1 MAESTASNAHSD
13 VPVPTAPM
21 PTVPVTTT
29 VATAQGEPLLLPPK
43 KICILL
49 AGDRTGKAAQS
60 FRALFAAPEHL
71 LELTAVS
78 TVATLLATLG
88 VVSPEVIVLDLD
100 LAHPGPRETVRRVH
114 RAAPGI
120 PLVVLADEGQ
130 KEDAKQAL
138 SEGAIDYILRE
149 FMDSATLTRI
159 FRGAMQRNTFAGLA
173 DLLRDHAT
181 GLYTR
186 DGFLTVGSRTLEITR
201 RNEGTLAIFCVL
213 VQSLSSWR
221 EKHGNGVADK
231 LLQELTAT
239 LTDCFR
245 RSDTLARIG
254 DAQFAILAVDSTV
267 SGAAIVRQRLE
278 RRLAKLLHR
287 FEYPGTVRFSVTGE
301 TWDSSGTPVFSE
313 LLDSVES
320 GLRVGSEGDL
330 VPA

>member
-1 MAESTASNAHSD
+1 MAESTASSTQSN
-13 VPVPTAPM
+13 VPVLTSP
-21 PTVPVTTT
+21 VP
-29 VATAQGEPLLLPPK
+29 AQGGLLVLPK
-43 KICILL
+43 RICILL
-49 AGDRTGKAAQS
+49 AGDRNGKAAQS

-130 KEDAKQAL
+130 QEDAKQAL

-149 FMDSATLTRI
+149 FMDFGTLTRI
-159 FRGAMQRNTFAGLA
+159 FRGAMRRNTFEGLA
-173 DLLRDHAT
+173 DLLRDHTT

-186 DGFLTVGSRTLEITR
+186 DGFLTVGSSTLEIAR
-201 RNEGTLAIFCVL
+201 RNEGTLALFCVL
-213 VQSLSSWR
+213 VQNLSSLR
-221 EKHGNGVADK
+221 EKYGNGVADK
-231 LLQELTAT
+231 LLQESTAT

-245 RSDTLARIG
+245 RSDTLGRIG
-254 DAQFAILAVDSTV
+254 DAQFAVLAVDSTTA
-267 SGAAIVRQRLE
+267 GAAIVRQRLE
-278 RRLAKLLHR
+278 KRLSRLLQR
-287 FEYPGTVRFSVTGE
+287 FEYPGTVRFSINGE
-301 TWDSSGTPVFSE
+301 TWDISGTPVFSE
-313 LLDSVES
+313 FLDSVES
-320 GLRVGSEGDL
+320 GLRVGSVGDL

>member
-1 MAESTASNAHSD
+1 MPGPLA
-13 VPVPTAPM
+13 PTA
-21 PTVPVTTT
+21 TVATAT
-29 VATAQGEPLLLPPK
+29 VATAQGEPLVVPPK
-43 KICILL
+43 RICILL
-49 AGDRTGKAAQS
+49 AGDRNGKAAQS
-60 FRALFAAPEHL
+60 FRGLFAAPEHL

-149 FMDSATLTRI
+149 FMDPATLTRI
-159 FRGAMQRNTFAGLA
+159 FRGAMQRNTVEGLA

-186 DGFLTVGSRTLEITR
+186 DGFLTVGSSTMDVAV
-201 RNEGTLAIFCVL
+201 RNEGTMALFCVL
-213 VQSLSSWR
+213 VQSLSSLR
-221 EKHGNGVADK
+221 TKHGNGAADN

-245 RSDTLARIG
+245 RSDTLGRIG

-278 RRLAKLLHR
+278 RRLAKLLQR

-301 TWDSSGTPVFSE
+301 TWDSSGTHVFSDF
-313 LLDSVES
+313 LDSVES
-320 GLRVGSEGDL
+320 GLRVGSDGDL